1 MSATLVATGCVAGPY
16 TIIEILPGLRL
27 ALLPGEDVQQV
38 AAMWAAHLD
47 ETERRPAMADH
58 EPPEWFS
65 QPDEVYRRWDHE
77 DRPLD
82 IARW

>member
-1 MSATLVATGCVAGPY
+1 MTLIATGRTQAPY

-47 ETERRPAMADH
+47 ETERRPEMADH
-58 EPPEWFS
+58 EAPEWFS
-65 QPDEVYRRWDHE
+65 QPDEVYAAWDQE

-82 IARW
+82 IERW